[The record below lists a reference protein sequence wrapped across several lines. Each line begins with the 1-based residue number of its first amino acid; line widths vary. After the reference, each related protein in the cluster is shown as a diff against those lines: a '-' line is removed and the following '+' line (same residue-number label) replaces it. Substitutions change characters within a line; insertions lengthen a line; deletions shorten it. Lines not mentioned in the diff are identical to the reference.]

1 MIRGV
6 KFHGRASAEFFQHH
20 FYYGYVAAFE
30 ASVLSYELI
39 VTHIGT
45 DPGFIVEGAPQRDKH
60 APDHGATSTPAPL
73 AAQKEHEDDTRGMSS
88 SLIAGVTKTGLSGI
102 PVVMMP

>member
-1 MIRGV
+1 MASSSTA
-6 KFHGRASAEFFQHH
+6 GRLLKSFNIT
-20 FYYGYVAAFE
+20 YYYVPAFE
-30 ASVLSYELI
+30 ASALSYELI

-45 DPGFIVEGAPQRDKH
+45 DPEIIVEGAPQRDKH
-60 APDHGATSTPAPL
+60 APDHGASSTPVPL

-88 SLIAGVTKTGLSGI
+88 SIIAGVTKTGLSEI